1 MILLTEQHQKFENF
15 PVYSRSLLWHYSESS
30 CSFFMEIK
38 RFKHMYS
45 HLNLTKFLK
54 ELPKIP
60 QKNPRFLESK
70 MAVADVI
77 ASWVLGFWIFRD

>member
-1 MILLTEQHQKFENF
+1 
-15 PVYSRSLLWHYSESS
+15 
-30 CSFFMEIK
+30 MEIK

-70 MAVADVI
+70 VAVADVI
-77 ASWVLGFWIFRD
+77 ASWVLGFLDFQRLIYVGTETCFKKFRKTQSFFNQNPWIWIP